1 MMVMFGNGY
10 YRDINTILLF
20 MSLVIII
27 IITVLMM
34 VPL

>member
-10 YRDINTILLF
+10 YRDINTI
-20 MSLVIII
+20 SLVIII